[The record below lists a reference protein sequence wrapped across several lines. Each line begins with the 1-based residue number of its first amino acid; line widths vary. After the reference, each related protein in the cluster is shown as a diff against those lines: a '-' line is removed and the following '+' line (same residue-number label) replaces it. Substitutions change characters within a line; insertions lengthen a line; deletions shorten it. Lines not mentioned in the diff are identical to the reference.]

1 MTSLSPVLW
10 GLLSRAVAAVPS
22 PTPSAGPSPAA
33 VVPAPD
39 PDLVT
44 PGTIGFLVT
53 FGVAVALVVLV
64 RDMVRRNRGLVVR
77 AGRRDA
83 ERRDDER
90 RNAERRDADPRAG
103 QLPAGQDAGGTSGPQ
118 PPDGRGGRAGP
129 PPGTVPPTA

>member
-1 MTSLSPVLW
+1 MTALSPVLW
-10 GLLSRAVAAVPS
+10 GLLSGAVAAVPS

-77 AGRRDA
+77 AERRDA
-83 ERRDDER
+83 ERRG
-90 RNAERRDADPRAG
+90 AERGDADPRSG

>member
-1 MTSLSPVLW
+1 MTSLSPVLS
-10 GLLSRAVAAVPS
+10 GLVSRAVAAVPT
-22 PTPSAGPSPAA
+22 PTPSGGPSPAA
-33 VVPAPD
+33 VVPTPD

-77 AGRRDA
+77 AERRDA
-83 ERRDDER
+83 ERRDVDLG
-90 RNAERRDADPRAG
+90 AG
-103 QLPAGQDAGGTSGPQ
+103 QPSAGQDAGGTTGPQ

>member
-83 ERRDDER
+83 ERRD
-90 RNAERRDADPRAG
+90 AERRDADPRAG

-118 PPDGRGGRAGP
+118 PPDGRGGRAGTP
-129 PPGTVPPTA
+129 PPAVPPTA

>member
-10 GLLSRAVAAVPS
+10 GLLSRAAAAVPS

-77 AGRRDA
+77 A
-83 ERRDDER
+83 
-90 RNAERRDADPRAG
+90 ERRDADLRAG

-118 PPDGRGGRAGP
+118 PPDGRGGRAEP
-129 PPGTVPPTA
+129 PPGAVPPTA

>member
-10 GLLSRAVAAVPS
+10 GLLSRAVAAGPS

-77 AGRRDA
+77 AERRDA
-83 ERRDDER
+83 ERRD
-90 RNAERRDADPRAG
+90 AERGDADPRAG

-129 PPGTVPPTA
+129 PPGAVPPTA